1 MRISEGRQRRRR
13 RNVREDGSR
22 ERESEGEEFE
32 EGDFGELQV
41 YNIRDFDIM
50 CTYACVEVMTT
61 PYFI

>member
-32 EGDFGELQV
+32 EGDFGELEV
-41 YNIRDFDIM
+41 YNIIDNFRSPQSPLKSF
-50 CTYACVEVMTT
+50 
-61 PYFI
+61 